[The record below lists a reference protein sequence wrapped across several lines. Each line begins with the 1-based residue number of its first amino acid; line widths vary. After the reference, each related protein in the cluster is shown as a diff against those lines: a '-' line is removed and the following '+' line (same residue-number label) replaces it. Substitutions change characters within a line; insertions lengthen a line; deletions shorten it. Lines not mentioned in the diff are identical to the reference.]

1 MNMQKILIILACA
14 CLCNGLKAQKQY
26 PCEIEISKKAQKLY
40 QQAMDAQ
47 KKGDADR
54 STALLKACCEEQ
66 EDWAVPYYQLG
77 MKTVRQ
83 LQESPDALNP
93 PYRRAINY
101 FEKVVALCPQYNLTA
116 YLHLGKLYYAV
127 GEYAKAVSHLDR
139 FTEDPEA
146 VKSSKN
152 LEEAEWFLQFSR
164 KYAELYGNP
173 VPFSPVPVPGLSTA
187 DDEYLASITPDNEYM
202 LFTRKQ
208 IYTSVEFGR
217 KKSEMREVFS
227 ISQCQPDSKFDAG
240 RPMPSPPFNVA
251 ANEGSPTLTADNK
264 YMVFTRCTDAVAD
277 NSGVMYTNCDLYFS
291 EFKNNQW
298 TNPQNLGNAINLP
311 NTWESQASIS
321 ADGNLLFFVS
331 DRPGGYGGYDIYF
344 SVRNSNGVWQK
355 ALNAGKIINTV
366 TDEKTPFLH
375 PDNKTLYFASRG
387 FTGLGG
393 YDIHITH
400 LKDDKTW
407 STPKNIGYPIN
418 SEKDDLGLFVSLSGE
433 TAYFATNSFGD
444 NWNICQFEL
453 YNEAR
458 PNKVLLVKG
467 SVDNIEELTQIKVE
481 LTNVRTKQILEIN
494 TDETTGQY
502 AAVINETNDDY
513 LLTVKENGYAY
524 EAKYIQS
531 KKIVDEGISQIKDIR
546 VTLLPIE
553 VGHSYKIN
561 DIHFATNSYDLTNAS
576 KEVLGVLIDFLQ
588 DNPAVK
594 IEIQGHT
601 DNIGSRE
608 SNMILSQN
616 RAQNVHQYLISN
628 HISASRL
635 AYKGFADTKP
645 VADNQT
651 EAGRAQNRRTVFV
664 ITAK

>member
-1 MNMQKILIILACA
+1 
-14 CLCNGLKAQKQY
+14 
-26 PCEIEISKKAQKLY
+26 
-40 QQAMDAQ
+40 
-47 KKGDADR
+47 
-54 STALLKACCEEQ
+54 
-66 EDWAVPYYQLG
+66 
-77 MKTVRQ
+77 
-83 LQESPDALNP
+83 
-93 PYRRAINY
+93 
-101 FEKVVALCPQYNLTA
+101 
-116 YLHLGKLYYAV
+116 
-127 GEYAKAVSHLDR
+127 
-139 FTEDPEA
+139 
-146 VKSSKN
+146 
-152 LEEAEWFLQFSR
+152 
-164 KYAELYGNP
+164 
-173 VPFSPVPVPGLSTA
+173 
-187 DDEYLASITPDNEYM
+187 
-202 LFTRKQ
+202 
-208 IYTSVEFGR
+208 
-217 KKSEMREVFS
+217 
-227 ISQCQPDSKFDAG
+227 
-240 RPMPSPPFNVA
+240 
-251 ANEGSPTLTADNK
+251 
-264 YMVFTRCTDAVAD
+264 MVFTRCTDAVAD